1 MRLTQILHDGRLIEL
16 VLPIE
21 QSNHSNTYTLLVGTN
36 GVGKSRL
43 LQTICHALLSD
54 PSPFSNLSANST
66 NLELDIE
73 YQLGEETFSI
83 SSPSTVTLH
92 ARVPVE
98 TDDGKVSLKLITINA
113 SSPRDF
119 VIEEGYGDRIIN
131 THHIQRLLQPYF
143 SNSQT
148 SYKCLTNPNKEFKYI
163 SNLIA
168 VTSSPFDKFPTYD
181 SRMHESD
188 SHTKYYYRGSRLRKS
203 GNSSDKELD
212 YIDQKFNQLGSSF
225 LNLFLGESTRLQSV
239 KKVFE
244 FLGYN
249 FQFELNLSLGQQ
261 FGFTMDQTHDLLS
274 STESIR
280 FFKGRSRTIL
290 SDEDKRLI
298 NKKLQE
304 SFERVNDYYE
314 INIGPFYNNS
324 SNLDLKMDLND
335 SSQDGLID
343 DLILLANYDIL
354 DLVNISFTK
363 STTNTS
369 FLLTDASSGELC
381 ILFNILSIAGVIEN
395 DSLILIDEPE
405 LSLHPKWQEDFLPL
419 LCDIFS
425 NYDGC
430 HFVIST
436 HSPNIVSTLPN
447 DNSYLVNL
455 ESKEITTVHGGTIKN
470 KSLDYQMTHTFD
482 VNNPNNEYLIRI
494 TLEVFF
500 HLSKKKTLPK
510 GDLLLDFQYLLG
522 IRDKIDDSKLLD
534 LIDSCI
540 ELSELY
546 G

>member
-1 MRLTQILHDGRLIEL
+1 MRLTQILHNERLIEL
-16 VLPIE
+16 VLPTE
-21 QSNHSNTYTLLVGTN
+21 QSNDSNTYTLLVGTN

-43 LQTICHALLSD
+43 LQTICHTLLNE
-54 PSPFSNLSANST
+54 PSSFNMFSNKPT
-66 NLELDIE
+66 NLALNIK
-73 YQLGEETFSI
+73 YQLGEETYSI
-83 SSPSTVTLH
+83 SNTNRVRLQAHIRIVTNDGKTVT
-92 ARVPVE
+92 
-98 TDDGKVSLKLITINA
+98 KLVTINA
-113 SSPRDF
+113 SSPNDYF
-119 VIEEGYGDRIIN
+119 IEEDYEGLIIN
-131 THHIQRLLQPYF
+131 EYEFKSLLKSYF
-143 SNSQT
+143 MQDLM
-148 SYKCLTNPNKEFKYI
+148 SYKCTTAPTSEFKYI
-163 SNLIA
+163 STLIA

-181 SRMHESD
+181 SHRSEDH

-203 GNSSDKELD
+203 GSSSDRELD

-249 FQFELNLSLGQQ
+249 FQFELNLSFGQQ
-261 FGFTMDQTHDLLS
+261 FGFAGGQTHDLLS

-280 FFKGRSRTIL
+280 FFKGRSRKNL
-290 SDEDKRLI
+290 SDEEKELI
-298 NKKLQE
+298 NKELQD
-304 SFERVNDYYE
+304 SFERVRDYYK
-314 INIGPFYNNS
+314 INIGPFFDNS
-324 SNLDLKMDLND
+324 SNLDLTMNLND
-335 SSQDGLID
+335 SSQDDLLD
-343 DLILLANYDIL
+343 DLILLANYDII

-363 STTNTS
+363 TATDTS

-425 NYDGC
+425 NYSGC
-430 HFVIST
+430 HFILST
-436 HSPNIVSTLPN
+436 HSPNIVSTLPEH
-447 DNSYLVNL
+447 NSYLVNL
-455 ESKEITTVHGGTIKN
+455 ESREIRTVIGSAIKN
-470 KSLDYQMTHTFD
+470 KSLDYQMTHTFN

-500 HLSKKKTLPK
+500 HLSKKKTLPE
-510 GDLLLDFQYLLG
+510 GDLLLDFKYLLG
-522 IRDKIDDSKLLD
+522 IRNKINDSKLLD